1 METVQRQHLEDKQS
15 KLDLALDEICTQMR
29 IQNTDNLVAMYQ
41 AEVAELVQESMS
53 NDRVRYYMQNLSAE
67 MYRLMA
73 LKSRQGMSRD
83 VALAYHEFRVAEE
96 IVQAVPEQ
104 GKKYTREDK
113 AAIARINTQAE
124 EELSALFKAVDE
136 TVDQRVRGI
145 QRILR
150 TLDSISMMNMSEAK
164 LSGN

>member
-1 METVQRQHLEDKQS
+1 MNTTRQELENKQE
-15 KLDLALDEICTQMR
+15 ALKGALEEIS
-29 IQNTDNLVAMYQ
+29 NTMQLHSTDGLVSAYQ
-41 AEVAELVQESMS
+41 AEVAQLVQESMS
-53 NDRVRYYMQNLSAE
+53 NDRVRYFMQNMSAE

-73 LKSRQGMSRD
+73 LKSRQGLSRD
-83 VALAYHEFRVAEE
+83 IALTFHEFRVAEE
-96 IVQAVPEQ
+96 IVQATPEQ

-113 AAIARINTQAE
+113 AAIARINTQE
-124 EELSALFKAVDE
+124 EEDLASLFKAVDE
-136 TVDQRVRGI
+136 AIDQRVRGL